1 MKSRSFSGHSQ
12 INLERIL
19 SSPTLKHLTKTQNDK
34 CHLTMP
40 VNFEIGGNIT
50 NAPILENIITSEEHS
65 SSFSEAWDNYQD
77 NKYLSEFSYSE
88 CVDTEA
94 ARRLLEFGE
103 DYRNYLDSQSDC
115 CSSLSN
121 FGTNLDV
128 GNKKFLKNLIANSPD
143 YIRKSIDD
151 YSFDNS
157 DGTDLDCRKKRPDL
171 HQRRKSSKERRNSKM
186 TSDSD
191 SSKNSSNKR
200 KNANGMK
207 SNLNGPDMENL
218 KRKSNSKLKL
228 KMRSNAM
235 ADSDSDL
242 DELRRLVTESK
253 IQLDRSEALW
263 CSNDSRSETDR
274 GVILQPRD
282 YVRNFNKV
290 LHGGLIVLL
299 PIVLC
304 SIMLENLL
312 QKRFV

>member
-1 MKSRSFSGHSQ
+1 
-12 INLERIL
+12 
-19 SSPTLKHLTKTQNDK
+19 
-34 CHLTMP
+34 MP

-50 NAPILENIITSEEHS
+50 NAPILENIVTSEEHS

-77 NKYLSEFSYSE
+77 KYLSESYSE

-94 ARRLLEFGE
+94 ARRLLDFGE
-103 DYRNYLDSQSDC
+103 DYRNYIDSQSDC

-157 DGTDLDCRKKRPDL
+157 EDTDLDCRRKIRSDL
-171 HQRRKSSKERRNSKM
+171 HQRRRSSKERRSSKL

-191 SSKNSSNKR
+191 SSKNSSKR
-200 KNANGMK
+200 KNSCGMK
-207 SNLNGPDMENL
+207 NNLTDMDSM

-228 KMRSNAM
+228 KMRSNTM
-235 ADSDSDL
+235 TDSDSDL

-253 IQLDRSEALW
+253 VQLDRSEALW
-263 CSNDSRSETDR
+263 CSNDPKSEMDR
-274 GVILQPRD
+274 GIILQPRD

-290 LHGGLIVLL
+290 LHGSLIVLL